1 MNKKLL
7 TMALSLTV
15 IPSVLLAQKSATEH
29 TIRANEAVKTEL
41 NFNDRQDYED
51 ANRGFIASIDG
62 NAVLDKEGKVSYSVE
77 EWDFLKSNTPQT
89 ANPSLWRQSQLNR
102 INGLLEVIPDKLY
115 QVRGFDIANMTFIR
129 SDNGWII
136 IDVTTT
142 DAAAKAGY
150 DLIKKHVAD
159 LPVQGVIFTH
169 PHGDHY
175 GGIAA
180 VKEASSKK
188 DFDII
193 APKGFMASAQ
203 NENVLA
209 GVAMTR
215 RATYMYGLQLQ
226 PGEKGTLGC
235 GLGQRMSTGS
245 KGIARPTI
253 EIANTGEKHTIDG
266 VEMINADDAYYAEP
280 SKRGLNLVFQSY
292 ALWPHMTVYNN
303 IAFGLKIQKM
313 DKAEIDRRVMDSLRM
328 MRIDMYKD
336 RYPTELS
343 GGQQQRVAIA
353 RAVASSPKLLLLDEP
368 LSNLDAKLRIDMRA
382 ELQRL
387 HKDLGTTIIYVTHD
401 QTEALT
407 MSTKIAL
414 FKAGELNQ
422 VATPA
427 ELYNNPIDL
436 EAADF
441 IGNPR
446 INLLD
451 GKAEMV
457 NGQLVVKSDLGGH
470 TFPAE
475 HLTDEEFPKSGE
487 FDCVLAIRPEQ
498 IAISTQPVEGA
509 IPVSIYANQP
519 AGSET
524 ITTLK
529 AGNDEFLAK
538 EIGQVS
544 YDLDRK
550 VWAIIDQNKINIY
563 NKETTRLIKRAV

>member
-1 MNKKLL
+1 MSRIELKHIDKFYGSNHVLRDINLTIEDGDFMTLL
-7 TMALSLTV
+7 G
-15 IPSVLLAQKSATEH
+15 PS
-29 TIRANEAVKTEL
+29 
-41 NFNDRQDYED
+41 
-51 ANRGFIASIDG
+51 GC
-62 NAVLDKEGKVSYSVE
+62 GK
-77 EWDFLKSNTPQT
+77 
-89 ANPSLWRQSQLNR
+89 
-102 INGLLEVIPDKLY
+102 
-115 QVRGFDIANMTFIR
+115 
-129 SDNGWII
+129 
-136 IDVTTT
+136 TTT
-142 DAAAKAGY
+142 LRVVSGLEKPQNGIILMDGKEIVNAA
-150 DLIKKHVAD
+150 
-159 LPVQGVIFTH
+159 
-169 PHGDHY
+169 
-175 GGIAA
+175 
-180 VKEASSKK
+180 EAS
-188 DFDII
+188 F
-193 APKGFMASAQ
+193 AP
-203 NENVLA
+203 
-209 GVAMTR
+209 
-215 RATYMYGLQLQ
+215 
-226 PGEKGTLGC
+226 
-235 GLGQRMSTGS
+235 
-245 KGIARPTI
+245 
-253 EIANTGEKHTIDG
+253 
-266 VEMINADDAYYAEP
+266 P
-280 SKRGLNLVFQSY
+280 SKRNLNLVFQSY
-292 ALWPHMTVYNN
+292 ALWPHMTVFDNV
-303 IAFGLKIQKM
+303 AFGLRIRKENSETIAK
-313 DKAEIDRRVMDSLRM
+313 KVASALDRMQ
-328 MRIDMYKD
+328 IGEFAK

-498 IAISTQPVEGA
+498 IIISTEPVEGA

-538 EIGQVS
+538 EIGQVHH
-544 YDLDRK
+544 RPEQ
-550 VWAIIDQNKINIY
+550 DQH
-563 NKETTRLIKRAV
+563 LQ